1 MEIFKYILY
10 ILLGVVILLLMV
22 VIHEFGHYIAGKIL
36 KFKIDEF
43 SVGFGPKLLQK
54 KKKNGEV
61 FTLRLVPLGGYCA
74 FTGEDNADGTTIGKK
89 EYSTENTEPSTTEI
103 KACEQESEQ
112 DRQTDNVSTEQENN
126 KTDGATVAAERNYLL
141 FDEQKP
147 WKRIIVFIAGPL
159 LNFLSAI
166 VFSFFYILIVGFA
179 SPTVNDVF
187 TTADGDVYNPFIK
200 GDRIVAVNDKEIN
213 IMNSF
218 TDLTSGIGLGETA
231 VMTVIRDGNEVKLN
245 VTKKEITVTEEGE
258 ERTFSGFGFQTR
270 YEYVSGQV
278 GAAFLYAVPIT
289 LKFSWMIL
297 GTFGQ
302 LLTGKIKL
310 TALTGPIGTVSAF
323 ADIAS
328 QNWLNILI
336 WLPLI
341 ASNLAIFNI
350 LPIPALDG
358 SKVVFTVI
366 EWIRGK
372 PVNKKVENIIHFAG
386 LVLLFGL
393 VIVIDLIGLFS
404 CG

>member
-1 MEIFKYILY
+1 MKFFLYVILG
-10 ILLGVVILLLMV
+10 IVILLVMV

-54 KKKNGEV
+54 KKKNGEK

-74 FTGEDNADGTTIGKK
+74 FAGEDNADGTTIGKK
-89 EYSTENTEPSTTEI
+89 DTNKDIESQTLNDD
-103 KACEQESEQ
+103 EQESEASIK
-112 DRQTDNVSTEQENN
+112 D
-126 KTDGATVAAERNYLL
+126 ERDYLL

-147 WKRIIVFIAGPL
+147 WKRILVFIAGPL

-166 VFSFFYILIVGFA
+166 VFSFFYILIVGHA
-179 SPTVNDVF
+179 TPVVSEVF
-187 TTADGDVYNPFIK
+187 STPDGGIYNPLIA
-200 GDRIVAVNDKEIN
+200 GDEIIAVNGKKIN
-213 IMNSF
+213 IMHSYSE
-218 TDLTSGIGLGETA
+218 LIGNPELGDA
-231 VMTVIRDGNEVKLN
+231 FCLTVIRNGRETQIDD
-245 VTKKEITVTEEGE
+245 ITVQKIVHEGDE
-258 ERTFSGFGFQTR
+258 YNGFGFQSSYR
-270 YEYVSGQV
+270 YKTGDV
-278 GAAFLYAVPIT
+278 GASFLYAVPVT

-297 GTFGQ
+297 GTFGK
-302 LLTGKIKL
+302 LLTGQMKI
-310 TALTGPIGTVSAF
+310 TALTGPIGTVGAF
-323 ADIAS
+323 AEIAT

-372 PVNKKVENIIHFAG
+372 PVNKKVESIIHFVG
-386 LVLLFGL
+386 IILLFGL
-393 VIVIDLIGLFS
+393 VIVVDLIGLFA
-404 CG
+404 GRRI

>member
-10 ILLGVVILLLMV
+10 IVLGIMILLLMV

-89 EYSTENTEPSTTEI
+89 SDTPS
-103 KACEQESEQ
+103 
-112 DRQTDNVSTEQENN
+112 ENN
-126 KTDGATVAAERNYLL
+126 VDNTAEIQATADENSETVQSSDLPNASADSVVTKRNYLL

-166 VFSFFYILIVGFA
+166 IFSFFYILIVGYA

-187 TTADGDVYNPFIK
+187 TTSDGGVYNPFVK
-200 GDRIVAVNDKEIN
+200 GDRIVAVDDREIN

-218 TDLTSGIGLGETA
+218 SDLTSEIQLGETV
-231 VMTVIRDGNEVKLN
+231 VMTVIRDGNEIKLN
-245 VTKKEITVTEEGE
+245 VTKKEIKVVENGE
-258 ERTFSGFGFQTR
+258 ERSFSGFGFQTR
-270 YEYVSGQV
+270 YEYVSGQI
-278 GAAFLYAVPIT
+278 GASFLYAVPIT
-289 LKFSWMIL
+289 IKFSWMIL

>member
-1 MEIFKYILY
+1 MKFFLF
-10 ILLGVVILLLMV
+10 ILLGIVILLLMV

-43 SVGFGPKLLQK
+43 SVGFGPKLFQK
-54 KKKNGEV
+54 KNKKNGEK
-61 FTLRLVPLGGYCA
+61 FTLRLVPLGGFCA
-74 FTGEDNADGTTIGKK
+74 FAGEDNADGTTIGKR
-89 EYSTENTEPSTTEI
+89 EDLASNTDSVQQQSESRQKDETT
-103 KACEQESEQ
+103 KR
-112 DRQTDNVSTEQENN
+112 D
-126 KTDGATVAAERNYLL
+126 YLL

-159 LNFLSAI
+159 CNFLSAI
-166 VFSFFYILIVGFA
+166 IFSFIFILAVGYAHPVVTGVFV
-179 SPTVNDVF
+179 SPD
-187 TTADGDVYNPFIK
+187 DGTPYNQLLV
-200 GDRIVAVNDKEIN
+200 GDEIVAVNGKDIGVMKSYN
-213 IMNSF
+213 
-218 TDLTSGIGLGETA
+218 DLLGVPALGE
-231 VMTVIRDGNEVKLN
+231 N
-245 VTKKEITVTEEGE
+245 VEITVLRNGE
-258 ERTFSGFGFQTR
+258 KIVRNITVKKIIHESENGETSEYNGFGFELRST
-270 YEYVSGQV
+270 YKGESFGKSL
-278 GAAFLYAVPIT
+278 LYCVPMT
-289 LKFSWMIL
+289 FKFSWMIL

-302 LLTGKIKL
+302 LLTGKIKF

-323 ADIAS
+323 ASVAS

-386 LVLLFGL
+386 LVFLFGL
-393 VIVIDLIGLFS
+393 VIVVDIIGMFVR
-404 CG
+404 GF

>member
-10 ILLGVVILLLMV
+10 IVLGIVILLLMV

-89 EYSTENTEPSTTEI
+89 QTENSESDANNVSENQKQTVTDIETSQTTE
-103 KACEQESEQ
+103 AFVE
-112 DRQTDNVSTEQENN
+112 DREYE
-126 KTDGATVAAERNYLL
+126 KTKRDFLL

-166 VFSFFYILIVGFA
+166 VFSFFYILIVGYA
-179 SPTVNDVF
+179 SPTVNEVF
-187 TTADGDVYNPFIK
+187 ATSDGTVYNPFIK
-200 GDRIVAVNDKEIN
+200 GDRIIAVGDRSID

-218 TDLTSGIGLGETA
+218 SDLTGDIQLGETV
-231 VMTVIRDGNEVKLN
+231 VMTVVRNGNEIKLN
-245 VTKKEITVTEEGE
+245 VTKKEITVVEEGE

-270 YEYVSGQV
+270 YEYIRGQI
-278 GAAFLYAVPIT
+278 GASFLYAVPIT

-341 ASNLAIFNI
+341 ASNLAVFNI

-358 SKVVFTVI
+358 SKVVFTTI

-393 VIVIDLIGLFS
+393 VIIIDLIGLFS

>member
-1 MEIFKYILY
+1 MLKYFLF
-10 ILLGVVILLLMV
+10 ILLGIVILLLMV

-54 KKKNGEV
+54 KKKNGEL

-74 FTGEDNADGTTIGKK
+74 FTGEDNADGTTIGKRDDASQA
-89 EYSTENTEPSTTEI
+89 E
-103 KACEQESEQ
+103 AVSEAE
-112 DRQTDNVSTEQENN
+112 TV
-126 KTDGATVAAERNYLL
+126 TDGATPTGDVPKADSQTESSDAPKRDYLL

-179 SPTVNDVF
+179 SPVVDDVF
-187 TTADGDVYNPFIK
+187 KTEDNGVYNPFIK
-200 GDRIVAVNDKEIN
+200 GDRIIAVDDREIG

-218 TDLTSGIGLGETA
+218 SDLTSSMKLGDSA
-231 VMTVIRDGNEVKLN
+231 VITVLRDGEEVKLN
-245 VTKKEITVTEEGE
+245 VSVKEIANPDAEEGE
-258 ERTFSGFGFQTR
+258 APSYPGFGIRTK
-270 YEYVSGQV
+270 YTYVRWQV
-278 GAAFLYAVPIT
+278 GASFLYAVPVT

-310 TALTGPIGTVSAF
+310 TALTGPIGTVNAF

-372 PVNKKVENIIHFAG
+372 PVNRKVENIIHFVG

-393 VIVIDLIGLFS
+393 VIVVDLIGLFS